1 MEILDYF
8 AVEYGTDY
16 FFKTISIRSSGSD
29 LTFEGLGSRVFQA
42 NWIFCHRFLGVN
54 PQRSDH
60 RGFSGIF
67 SEISS

>member
-1 MEILDYF
+1 MEILDRF
-8 AVEYGTDY
+8 AVKCNMDY
-16 FFKTISIRSSGSD
+16 SLKTISIGFSGGD
-29 LTFEGLGSRVFQA
+29 LIFEGLGSRVFQA